1 VAALRTFLISALTT
15 LFIFSLCTTVKAQT
29 GTQEKEKSPFSIATT
44 AIPESAAP
52 SAVKTTA
59 IHPALVVASTPKS
72 SRPDF
77 NQENYYLNRLEL
89 SIEGGWFAK
98 NVPFPFD
105 FLQGGDYTKD
115 PLAYTLAPVNIFL
128 RWHLGNLRGPR
139 VLRGNWEATFGV
151 NATPVPR
158 GPEARFFGY
167 TMGIRRNFV
176 PRRWHVA
183 PYLDGH
189 VGMGHIDA
197 RAPFG
202 IGFAQGQDMVF
213 SMNLGSGLRYN
224 INPRY
229 SVSLG
234 VGYMHISNMY
244 LSEPK
249 YFNYGINVIGPQIAV
264 NMRLGRE
271 RISEI
276 R

>member
-1 VAALRTFLISALTT
+1 MAAPGRLWISVLALLIILSQSTKTHAQSESQSPTEDSSFSVAD
-15 LFIFSLCTTVKAQT
+15 
-29 GTQEKEKSPFSIATT
+29 
-44 AIPESAAP
+44 SAAP
-52 SAVKTTA
+52 EPTLTNSGNSHE
-59 IHPALVVASTPKS
+59 IALVESKPKPH
-72 SRPDF
+72 RPDF
-77 NQENYYLNRLEL
+77 NQENYYLNRLEI
-89 SIEGGWFAK
+89 SVEGGWFAK

-115 PLAYTLAPVNIFL
+115 PLPYTLAPVNIFL
-128 RWHLGNLRGPR
+128 RWHLGNIRGPR
-139 VLRGNWEATFGV
+139 ILRGNWDATFGV

-167 TMGIRRNFV
+167 SMGVRRNFV
-176 PRRWHVA
+176 PRRWYA
-183 PYLDGH
+183 TPYLDGH
-189 VGMGHIDA
+189 VGIGHIDA
-197 RAPFG
+197 RAPYG
-202 IGFAQGQDMVF
+202 VGFAQGQDLVF
-213 SMNLGSGLRYN
+213 TMNLGSGLRYN

-264 NMRLGRE
+264 NMRLGRG
-271 RISEI
+271 RTSET